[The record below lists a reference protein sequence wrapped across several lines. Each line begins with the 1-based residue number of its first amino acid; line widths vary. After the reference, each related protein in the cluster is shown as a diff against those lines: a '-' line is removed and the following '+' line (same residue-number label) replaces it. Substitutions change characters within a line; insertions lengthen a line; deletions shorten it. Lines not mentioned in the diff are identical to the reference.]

1 MCSAGFCSH
10 NVHSTLY
17 SPPYILQPQAWTKV
31 LPPHFLTAKHR
42 ALIGA
47 QRWQDIH
54 GTGSM
59 ASSGVVS
66 HPLPEYNYDP
76 PATGGTPLTPGMVSP
91 GMVLAPPLSPGM
103 ASRMASQRMS
113 APPYSQV
120 SYGSQAP
127 HSQASYGSQGP
138 ESGQYPPPPP
148 PPQNNGYGGYY
159 QQQQA
164 TPPPPPPRQEEPSPD
179 LEQVETVDSD
189 SFRDESFQREV
200 EEEGA
205 FVDNTLPI
213 DEAIALRQQKKE
225 ASPLRG
231 GGPVSPP
238 GYRASDQLLAD
249 LDPPEDEQPP
259 SLSRDDIPDDEAYQE
274 SPASYYSNR
283 SQTADYYTQDEFASE
298 KQTPDNGDAY
308 YSREDEYYDS
318 PEQHSSNPYPA
329 DYYQQQQDVVVPD
342 EYHG

>member
-1 MCSAGFCSH
+1 
-10 NVHSTLY
+10 
-17 SPPYILQPQAWTKV
+17 
-31 LPPHFLTAKHR
+31 
-42 ALIGA
+42 
-47 QRWQDIH
+47 
-54 GTGSM
+54 
-59 ASSGVVS
+59 
-66 HPLPEYNYDP
+66 
-76 PATGGTPLTPGMVSP
+76 
-91 GMVLAPPLSPGM
+91 
-103 ASRMASQRMS
+103 
-113 APPYSQV
+113 
-120 SYGSQAP
+120 
-127 HSQASYGSQGP
+127 
-138 ESGQYPPPPP
+138 
-148 PPQNNGYGGYY
+148 
-159 QQQQA
+159 
-164 TPPPPPPRQEEPSPD
+164 
-179 LEQVETVDSD
+179 VDSD

-213 DEAIALRQQKKE
+213 DEAIALRQQRKE

-231 GGPVSPP
+231 GPVSPP
-238 GYRASDQLLAD
+238 GCRASDQLLVD
-249 LDPPEDEQPP
+249 LDPPEDEPP